1 MSARV
6 VHCVITT
13 FLFLF
18 APSVFANIYMGT
30 GVDLPNPNAASS
42 QFAAV
47 PYADTRPEACQPFTG
62 KGPMPPNPC
71 VGGRG
76 KLVAVEANKPM
87 VVTVRTGSLK
97 VNVEKIARQGGWHS
111 LVWRPNYD
119 FQWLGNV
126 TITGRNVQDVMA
138 KLLEPYPLQ
147 AVFFEA
153 NHVVAVVPR
162 RSA

>member
-1 MSARV
+1 MRARL
-6 VHCVITT
+6 VHWVIATSL
-13 FLFLF
+13 LFFSSL
-18 APSVFANIYMGT
+18 ASANIYMGT
-30 GVDLPNPNAASS
+30 GVKTPTKEPVVSRS
-42 QFAAV
+42 AV
-47 PYADTRPEACQPFTG
+47 PFANSTPQACQPFTG

-71 VGGRG
+71 VAGVG

-87 VVTVRTGSLK
+87 VVTVHTGSLK
-97 VNVEKIARQGGWHS
+97 INIQKIARQGGWHN

-147 AVFFEA
+147 AVFYEA